1 MKFVTPQSGNK
12 QTNKPSLQRKSSAL
26 LKEPRREGGTGGAN
40 FGWQQKKELSHI
52 CNSSEV
58 SFDVEMSN

>member
-1 MKFVTPQSGNK
+1 
-12 QTNKPSLQRKSSAL
+12 L

-52 CNSSEV
+52 CNASEV

>member
-1 MKFVTPQSGNK
+1 MSSHHEDCGITKWQP
-12 QTNKPSLQRKSSAL
+12 TNKPSLQRKSSAL

-52 CNSSEV
+52 CKCIRGE
-58 SFDVEMSN
+58 F